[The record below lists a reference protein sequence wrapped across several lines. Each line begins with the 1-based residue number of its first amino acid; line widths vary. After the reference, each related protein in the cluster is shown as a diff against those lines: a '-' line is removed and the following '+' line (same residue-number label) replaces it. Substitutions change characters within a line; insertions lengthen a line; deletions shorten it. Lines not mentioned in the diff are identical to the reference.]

1 MDGDQQHAQDLLR
14 ALSEVSLLLG
24 LVGGVAGAM
33 AYELARSLCD
43 RWIARRDAPADH
55 QPQR

>member
-1 MDGDQQHAQDLLR
+1 MEQQHAQDLLR
-14 ALSEVSLLLG
+14 ARSEVSLLLG

-33 AYELARSLCD
+33 AYDLSRSLCD
-43 RWIARRDAPADH
+43 RWIARRDASADH

>member
-1 MDGDQQHAQDLLR
+1 MEQQHAQDLLR

-24 LVGGVAGAM
+24 LAGGVAGAM

>member
-33 AYELARSLCD
+33 AYELARSLCY
-43 RWIARRDAPADH
+43 RWIARRDAPADQ

>member
-1 MDGDQQHAQDLLR
+1 MEQQHAQDLLR

-24 LVGGVAGAM
+24 MAGGVAGAM

-43 RWIARRDAPADH
+43 LWIARRDAPADQ

>member
-24 LVGGVAGAM
+24 MAGGVAGAM
-33 AYELARSLCD
+33 AYELARSLFD
-43 RWIARRDAPADH
+43 RWIARREASDH